1 MDAESV
7 TLEARHPARRGVSR
21 LLIGD
26 GRSGVRRFI
35 VPAGFSAFTIL
46 LGVAFEQGATIES
59 TPFRLAYIAAGII
72 VGFLASVL
80 MQRQL
85 ELEHAFEEQARALR
99 TAAERLKR
107 EEEQVRIAIEATGLY
122 LWMWDLRTN
131 DMEIAEELR
140 RALGIHPT
148 ERITVEGY
156 LHYVHP
162 EDRERVRSTLDRL
175 LEHGGR
181 AQVEYRL
188 QLPGGAERTIHAT
201 AMMQRN
207 AAGELVRLIGALN
220 DVTERRELE
229 ARLQQSQKM
238 ESIGTLAG
246 GIAHDFNNLLTAMM
260 GHGQFA
266 MSALPPDSDV
276 RPEVEAMLIAVDRAR
291 LLTRQLLA
299 FSRRQILQ
307 PRLLDLNDV
316 VRDIARLLHRIIG
329 EDIRL
334 ELDLADAPLKVHADS
349 GQLTQVLL
357 NLATNAR
364 DAMPRGGLF
373 QIRTTSETVTPS
385 RALEMEINPG
395 RYAVVQARDTGI
407 GMNAGTM
414 ARIFD
419 PYFTTKPVGRGTG
432 LGLSMAYGIVRQS
445 NGHIRVE
452 SEPDKGTSFFVMLPI
467 AAGET
472 D

>member
-1 MDAESV
+1 
-7 TLEARHPARRGVSR
+7 
-21 LLIGD
+21 
-26 GRSGVRRFI
+26 
-35 VPAGFSAFTIL
+35 
-46 LGVAFEQGATIES
+46 FEQGATIES

-122 LWMWDLRTN
+122 LWVWDLRTN

-188 QLPGGAERTIHAT
+188 QLPGGAGQVEYRLRVPDGAERTIPGT

-260 GHGQFA
+260 G
-266 MSALPPDSDV
+266 
-276 RPEVEAMLIAVDRAR
+276 
-291 LLTRQLLA
+291 
-299 FSRRQILQ
+299 
-307 PRLLDLNDV
+307 
-316 VRDIARLLHRIIG
+316 
-329 EDIRL
+329 
-334 ELDLADAPLKVHADS
+334 
-349 GQLTQVLL
+349 
-357 NLATNAR
+357 
-364 DAMPRGGLF
+364 
-373 QIRTTSETVTPS
+373 
-385 RALEMEINPG
+385 
-395 RYAVVQARDTGI
+395 
-407 GMNAGTM
+407 
-414 ARIFD
+414 
-419 PYFTTKPVGRGTG
+419 
-432 LGLSMAYGIVRQS
+432 
-445 NGHIRVE
+445 
-452 SEPDKGTSFFVMLPI
+452 
-467 AAGET
+467 
-472 D
+472 